1 MSGKRAAYHF
11 CACRVLDGPV
21 DELRVPALDTIASLA
36 VALGPDFPLFAP
48 TVRKVRAPLSGQT
61 EIVLWAWAVCT

>member
-1 MSGKRAAYHF
+1 M

-48 TVRKVRAPLSGQT
+48 TVRKVRALLSGQT
-61 EIVLWAWAVCT
+61 GMCCGRGPSVPDE